1 MANDQ
6 TIHPN
11 SPGPDLNMALASTKN
26 PSLPTEEEARLAA
39 ESSRKLAAII
49 GGGATAQL
57 RLYDGDEEI
66 TVPFFAIR
74 MLADILAQI
83 AQGNA
88 VTLIPIE
95 HALTTQQAA
104 DLLNVSRPYL
114 VKLLETGRIA
124 FTKVGRHR
132 RIKYQ
137 DLLAYMERI
146 DEESRQALDEL
157 SREAQE
163 LGMGY

>member
-1 MANDQ
+1 
-6 TIHPN
+6 
-11 SPGPDLNMALASTKN
+11 MALASTKN
-26 PSLPTEEEARLAA
+26 PSLPTEEEAKLAA
-39 ESSRKLAAII
+39 ESSRKLAKLAAII

-57 RLYDGDEEI
+57 CLYDDGEKI
-66 TVPFFAIR
+66 TVPISAIR
-74 MLADILAQI
+74 LLADILAHM

-88 VTLIPIE
+88 VTLVPIE
-95 HALTTQQAA
+95 HTLTTQQAA
-104 DLLNVSRPYL
+104 DLLSVSRPYL
-114 VKLLETGRIA
+114 INLLEVGKIA

-146 DEESRQALDEL
+146 DAESRQALGEL
-157 SREAQE
+157 SREAQA

>member
-1 MANDQ
+1 
-6 TIHPN
+6 
-11 SPGPDLNMALASTKN
+11 MALASTET
-26 PSLPTEEEARLAA
+26 PSLPTEDEARLAA

-49 GGGATAQL
+49 GRDATAQL
-57 RLYDGDEEI
+57 RLYDGDEII
-66 TVPFFAIR
+66 TVPVSAIR
-74 MLADILAQI
+74 LLADILTQM

-95 HALTTQQAA
+95 HTLTTQQAA

-137 DLLAYMERI
+137 DLLAYMERV
-146 DEESRQALDEL
+146 DEESRKALDEL
-157 SREAQE
+157 SRDAQE

>member
-1 MANDQ
+1 
-6 TIHPN
+6 
-11 SPGPDLNMALASTKN
+11 MALASTKN
-26 PSLPTEEEARLAA
+26 PSLPTEEEAKLAA
-39 ESSRKLAAII
+39 EGSRKLAKLAAII

-57 RLYDGDEEI
+57 CLYDDGEKI
-66 TVPFFAIR
+66 TVPISAIR
-74 MLADILAQI
+74 LLADILAQM

-88 VTLIPIE
+88 VTLVPIE
-95 HALTTQQAA
+95 HTLTTQQAA
-104 DLLNVSRPYL
+104 DLLSVSRPYL
-114 VKLLETGRIA
+114 INLLEVGKIA

-146 DEESRQALDEL
+146 DAESRQALGEL
-157 SREAQE
+157 SREAQA

>member
-1 MANDQ
+1 MS
-6 TIHPN
+6 I
-11 SPGPDLNMALASTKN
+11 SSVKS
-26 PSLPTEEEARLAA
+26 PSLPTDDDVLLAA

-49 GGGATAQL
+49 GNDDKA
-57 RLYDGDEEI
+57 RLCLIDGDEKLV
-66 TVPFFAIR
+66 VPVSAIR
-74 MLADILAQI
+74 LLADILNQM

-88 VTLIPIE
+88 VSLLPIG
-95 HALTTQQAA
+95 HTLTTQQAA

-114 VKLLETGRIA
+114 VKLLEAGEIG

-137 DLLAYMERI
+137 DLMAYMEKV
-146 DEESRQALDEL
+146 DDNSRQSVDSL
-157 SREAQE
+157 SRTAQD

>member
-1 MANDQ
+1 
-6 TIHPN
+6 
-11 SPGPDLNMALASTKN
+11 MALASIET
-26 PSLPTEEEARLAA
+26 PSLPTEDEARLVA

-49 GGGATAQL
+49 GRDATAQL
-57 RLYDGDEEI
+57 RLYDGDEKI
-66 TVPFFAIR
+66 TVPVSAIR
-74 MLADILAQI
+74 LLADILAQM

-95 HALTTQQAA
+95 HTLTTQQAA
-104 DLLNVSRPYL
+104 DRLNVSRPYL

-137 DLLAYMERI
+137 DLLAYMEHV
-146 DEESRQALDEL
+146 DEESRKALDEL
-157 SREAQE
+157 SREAQA

>member
-1 MANDQ
+1 
-6 TIHPN
+6 
-11 SPGPDLNMALASTKN
+11 MALASTKN
-26 PSLPTEEEARLAA
+26 PSLPTEEEAKLAA
-39 ESSRKLAAII
+39 EGSRKLAKLAAII

-57 RLYDGDEEI
+57 CLYDDGEKI
-66 TVPFFAIR
+66 TVPISAIR
-74 MLADILAQI
+74 LLADILAQM

-88 VTLIPIE
+88 VTLVPIE
-95 HALTTQQAA
+95 HTLTTQQAA

-114 VKLLETGRIA
+114 VNLLEVGKIA

-146 DEESRQALDEL
+146 DEESRQALGEL
-157 SREAQE
+157 SREAQA

>member
-1 MANDQ
+1 
-6 TIHPN
+6 
-11 SPGPDLNMALASTKN
+11 MALASTKN
-26 PSLPTEEEARLAA
+26 PSLPTEEEAKLAA
-39 ESSRKLAAII
+39 EGSRKLAKLAAII

-57 RLYDGDEEI
+57 CLYDDGEKI
-66 TVPFFAIR
+66 TVPISAIR
-74 MLADILAQI
+74 LLADILAQM

-88 VTLIPIE
+88 VTLVPIE
-95 HALTTQQAA
+95 HTLTTQQAA
-104 DLLNVSRPYL
+104 DLLSVSRPYL
-114 VKLLETGRIA
+114 INLLEVGKIA

-146 DEESRQALDEL
+146 DEESRQALGEL
-157 SREAQE
+157 SREAQA

>member
-1 MANDQ
+1 
-6 TIHPN
+6 
-11 SPGPDLNMALASTKN
+11 MALASTKN
-26 PSLPTEEEARLAA
+26 PSLPTEEEAKLAA
-39 ESSRKLAAII
+39 EGSRKLAAII

-57 RLYDGDEEI
+57 CLYDDGEKI
-66 TVPFFAIR
+66 TVPISAIR
-74 MLADILAQI
+74 LLADILAQM

-88 VTLIPIE
+88 VTLVPIE
-95 HALTTQQAA
+95 HTLTTQQAA
-104 DLLNVSRPYL
+104 DLLSVSRPYL
-114 VKLLETGRIA
+114 INLLEVGKIA

-146 DEESRQALDEL
+146 DAESRQALGEL
-157 SREAQE
+157 SREAQA